1 MPEDLAGLTA
11 LTAPAP
17 DASDESPIDAP
28 ATEEVSDIE
37 KVRVQLTREYDE
49 RIKGFQRQ
57 VSERETELRRLREQ
71 EEHNRLAAMPDDER
85 MAYERSRTDEEVQ
98 RLRTENEVLRMSQK
112 YTTVMDKYRA
122 LMDAKSVEE
131 QFQLL
136 DTWLK
141 ATTPSAETDED
152 EPAEP
157 ARSKP
162 APVDRNNPVKPRT
175 VDVGG
180 YQMDDN
186 IAQRILKS
194 VAVWPRG

>member
-57 VSERETELRRLREQ
+57 VSERETELKRLREQ
-71 EEHNRLAAMPDDER
+71 EERNRLAAMPDDER
-85 MAYERSRTDEEVQ
+85 MAYERSRSDEEVQ

-141 ATTPSAETDED
+141 PPSAETDED
-152 EPAEP
+152 ESAEP

-162 APVDRNNPVKPRT
+162 APVDRNNPVKRQ
-175 VDVGG
+175 VSGN
-180 YQMDDN
+180 QMDDS
-186 IAQRILKS
+186 IAERILKS
-194 VAVWPRG
+194 VSVWPRG